1 MGWETSR
8 PRAGPHDRPTPQPGD
23 WGPLAV
29 CTRAERNPDCMWCH
43 ARLGRETTGCVPPP
57 CPTETAGRR
66 RGVAAAGPALA
77 PAPRRPWWHGWP
89 LPRPSGRHTR
99 GRCRGRFRAE
109 QWGTRLRGLGVGFL
123 VRAVWAWVGPHAA
136 APRPARDAQA
146 PPRATGQARLGSR
159 RPRRWGGGPSRG
171 GRRQGLR
178 RAAPVAFVARGA
190 APRGRRRGRQGGEL
204 GAERQPPDAV
214 GRLGPLTAVVLRG
227 IATVSQAPE
236 GEVFQI
242 C

>member
-1 MGWETSR
+1 MIFGQSWGEPWDGKHPGLVQGLTT
-8 PRAGPHDRPTPQPGD
+8 GPPPSQVTG
-23 WGPLAV
+23 GPLLSVPGPRGTQIACGATLALV
-29 CTRAERNPDCMWCH
+29 EKPPGAC
-43 ARLGRETTGCVPPP
+43 PPP

-159 RPRRWGGGPSRG
+159 RPRRRG
-171 GRRQGLR
+171 G
-178 RAAPVAFVARGA
+178 A
-190 APRGRRRGRQGGEL
+190 
-204 GAERQPPDAV
+204 
-214 GRLGPLTAVVLRG
+214 
-227 IATVSQAPE
+227 
-236 GEVFQI
+236 
-242 C
+242 